1 MGVDRQ
7 IELIHAEIDGE
18 LDAQQRAELSRHLL
32 SDPDIRALR
41 DDLRGLCAALD
52 ATAQAEPPPDLQ
64 DSILA
69 ALPVGN
75 SRSEGRLTAL
85 NWRHAAAAACL
96 VAVGGVL
103 FFSLRGQTPPATD
116 VAGTLAASSTV
127 VTLDTA
133 AIRAGPLSGQVTLI
147 REDDRL
153 AVRFELTSSAPVDA
167 VIASDGHT
175 VRVPDV
181 TGGPGSTGV
190 TAPLPTIGHSGQ
202 QVNLTFLSGDR
213 QIGSAVLRAPK
224 SE

>member
-1 MGVDRQ
+1 MTADRH

-41 DDLRGLCAALD
+41 DDLRRVCAALD
-52 ATAQAEPPPDLQ
+52 ATPQAEPPPDLQ

-69 ALPVGN
+69 ALPADN
-75 SRSEGRLTAL
+75 SRAERRLTAL

-96 VAVGGVL
+96 VAVGGFL
-103 FFSLRGQTPPATD
+103 FFSLRGQAPPASD
-116 VAGTLAASSTV
+116 VAGTLAASRTV

-133 AIRAGPLSGQVTLI
+133 AVHAGPLSGQVTLI
-147 REDDRL
+147 RDDDRL
-153 AVRFELTSSAPVDA
+153 AVRFELKSSAPVDA

-175 VRVPDV
+175 VRVRDV
-181 TGGPGSTGV
+181 SGGPGSAGLTV
-190 TAPLPTIGHSGQ
+190 RLPAIGGRAQ

-213 QIGSAVLRAPK
+213 QIGSAVLRTPE
-224 SE
+224 SR